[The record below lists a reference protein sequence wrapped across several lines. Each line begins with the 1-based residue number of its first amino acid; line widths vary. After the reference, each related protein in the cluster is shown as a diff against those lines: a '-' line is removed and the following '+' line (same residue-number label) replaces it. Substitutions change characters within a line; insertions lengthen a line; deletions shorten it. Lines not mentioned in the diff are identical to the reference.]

1 MSGDLPRQLRAIGG
15 YHWGTDLHDRVATA
29 VAWQKRQAELMAQ
42 AADEIERLR
51 AELTARDAVSPRN
64 LGE

>member
-1 MSGDLPRQLRAIGG
+1 MADLATELRAVGG
-15 YHWGTDLHDRVATA
+15 YHWGVDLPERVAAA

-51 AELTARDAVSPRN
+51 AELAGKNDADK
-64 LGE
+64 G

>member
-1 MSGDLPRQLRAIGG
+1 MDDLPKQLRAIGG
-15 YHWGTDLHDRVATA
+15 YHWGVDIADRVATA

-51 AELTARDAVSPRN
+51 AEITALRADS
-64 LGE
+64 

>member
-1 MSGDLPRQLRAIGG
+1 MNDLTAQLRAVSG
-15 YHWGTDLHDRVATA
+15 YHWGVDLPERVAAA